1 MEYKNVSLFEEETGI
16 IFTDKTILE
25 TAFTHRSYL
34 NEQSEK
40 KTDHNERLEF
50 LGDAVLELVV
60 TDYLYKTFQDEKEGV
75 LTSYRAALV
84 NTDSLSQTARLLH
97 MDDYLR
103 MSKGERMDT
112 VKGRMHILA
121 NTFESFVGAL
131 YLDQGYDAAEKFIS
145 THLFGK
151 IDEIIDKKLFKDP
164 KSYFQE
170 MAQENERI
178 TPHYELVAHE
188 GPDHDKE
195 FVMAVY
201 LDEEKIAEGRG
212 PSKQK
217 AETNAAR
224 AGLEARE
231 WV

>member
-1 MEYKNVSLFEEETGI
+1 MSIFEQETGI
-16 IFTDKTILE
+16 IFTDKDLLE
-25 TAFTHRSYL
+25 TAFTHRSFL
-34 NEQSEK
+34 NEQGK
-40 KTDHNERLEF
+40 IKVDHNERLEF

-60 TDYLYKTFQDEKEGV
+60 TDFLYQRFPEEKEGV
-75 LTSYRAALV
+75 LTSYRAAMV

-112 VKGRMHILA
+112 GKGRMHILA

-131 YLDQGYDAAEKFIS
+131 YLDQGYAVAQLFIQ

-170 MAQENERI
+170 KAQETERI

-201 LDEEKIAEGRG
+201 LKEEKVAEGRG
-212 PSKQK
+212 ASKQK
-217 AETNAAR
+217 AETKAAR
-224 AGLEARE
+224 AALESRG